1 MPAPQMLDH
10 AAGDVSTAHTPR
22 PSLIAPDLASP
33 EFKADPYPFYAR
45 LREEAPVFPVT
56 VRVPDRRR
64 AWLITRYD
72 DVVAAL
78 KDSRLVKDRRNVVT
92 NGHRARESWMPGFLR
107 PLERNMLDLDEPDHT
122 RLRTLVHHGF
132 TPRLVERLRDRVQ
145 SVAERLL
152 DSAQREGQLDLVAGY
167 ALPIPATIIA
177 ELLGV
182 PPEDQRR
189 FHNWSKGI
197 VTASTTSDFLIAIPS
212 IYLFM
217 RYLRSLLARRR
228 AAPRDD
234 LISAL
239 IQAEEAGDRLSPDE
253 LLAMVVLLLIA
264 GHETTVNLIASG
276 TLALLR
282 HPDQL
287 ERLRSDP
294 ALMPTAVEELLRF
307 TSPVEIA
314 TERYACE
321 PLEIAGTTIPAGDL
335 VLAVLGSANRDP
347 QHFAAPD
354 TLDLARE
361 PNRHL
366 AFGQGVHYC
375 LGAPLARLE
384 GQIAF
389 ETLLR
394 RLPGL
399 RLAVP
404 PEAVRWRRGL
414 FLRGPQSLP
423 IAWKEAVAAQRAAL
437 RLFAS

>member
-1 MPAPQMLDH
+1 MPAPRMLDG
-10 AAGDVSTAHTPR
+10 AAGDVPTARTSR
-22 PSLIAPDLASP
+22 PSLVVPDLASP
-33 EFKADPYPFYAR
+33 RFKADPNPFYAR

-64 AWLITRYD
+64 AWLISRYD
-72 DVVAAL
+72 DVAAAL
-78 KDSRLVKDRRNVVT
+78 RDPRLVKDRSNVVT
-92 NGHRARESWMPGFLR
+92 NGQRARAPWLPGFLK
-107 PLERNMLDLDEPDHT
+107 PLERNMLDVDEPDHT
-122 RLRTLVHHGF
+122 RLRTLVHRGF
-132 TPRLVERLRDRVQ
+132 TPRLVERLRDRMQ
-145 SVAERLL
+145 TLADQML
-152 DSAQREGQLDLVAGY
+152 DRGQREGQLDLVADY

-182 PPEDQRR
+182 PTEDQRR
-189 FHNWSKGI
+189 FHNWSKRI
-197 VTASTTSDFLIAIPS
+197 VAASTTSDFLIAIPS

-217 RYLRSLLARRR
+217 RYLRRLIARRR
-228 AAPRDD
+228 TAPRDD

-239 IQAEEAGDRLSPDE
+239 IQAEEAGDRLSTDE
-253 LLAMVVLLLIA
+253 LLAMVVILLIA

-276 TLALLR
+276 TLALLQ
-282 HPDQL
+282 HPDQR
-287 ERLRSDP
+287 ERLRRDP
-294 ALMPTAVEELLRF
+294 ALMPSAVEELLRF

-321 PLEIAGTTIPAGDL
+321 PLEIAGAVIPAGDL

-347 QHFAAPD
+347 HHFAAPD
-354 TLDLARE
+354 SLDLSRE

-394 RLPGL
+394 RLPSI

-404 PEAVRWRRGL
+404 PAAVRWRRGL

-423 IAWKEAVAAQRAAL
+423 VTW
-437 RLFAS
+437 